1 MIHAV
6 TETDILTITGAGV
19 IVTEDNRI
27 YDYYQS
33 PASSDLIATPVPKS
47 QIRLLFKFIN
57 QMDKSVQYAYNKGGD
72 GNIFDRYTAL
82 QFDYEATLNS
92 NSVFNG
98 DTSFKIAG
106 TYIYEVYEV
115 AWNGTVSLTAAT
127 APATE
132 RDVLEPADT
141 AGVVMGLCTKG
152 IMMVSDK
159 DGTAQV
165 QYTQHEETS
174 GTNYIYYGQ

>member
-57 QMDKSVQYAYNKGGD
+57 QMDKS
-72 GNIFDRYTAL
+72 
-82 QFDYEATLNS
+82 
-92 NSVFNG
+92 
-98 DTSFKIAG
+98 
-106 TYIYEVYEV
+106 
-115 AWNGTVSLTAAT
+115 
-127 APATE
+127 
-132 RDVLEPADT
+132 
-141 AGVVMGLCTKG
+141 
-152 IMMVSDK
+152 
-159 DGTAQV
+159 
-165 QYTQHEETS
+165 
-174 GTNYIYYGQ
+174 